1 MLRFWLAEQVMEERY
16 PSRKGVIFCAF
27 SLVADHHKRSRG
39 AVVLAPV
46 GSQLNYLA
54 IDLV

>member
-1 MLRFWLAEQVMEERY
+1 MLRFWLAERVMEERY
-16 PSRKGVIFCAF
+16 PSRRGVIFCAF

-46 GSQLNYLA
+46 GSQLTYLA
-54 IDLV
+54 IHLV